1 MRQPDPDFGRRDIRI
16 RTIAIG
22 LGAALC
28 LDLSAACAAL
38 PGPHRALWPGFF
50 GLREIAPGLWI
61 DDLGRGQAARELAR
75 QADDTTAAFFGP
87 LETRPR
93 IIFCTAPHCA
103 GTLGLRPS
111 GLTYGHALIL
121 IGPGGQNEMIVP
133 HERIHAELHRAL
145 RVSDLWDQRIPA
157 WFNEG
162 LASFLSGDPRPDR
175 PLHARDADWI
185 CTARSFR
192 DWGRPHPEKDWRAT
206 FGAAA
211 RLVAEIEE
219 IHGRDGL
226 RDLVAAVE
234 AGAPFDAEY
243 RRLMPAPTACAL
255 PPS

>member
-38 PGPHRALWPGFF
+38 PGPHRALWPG
-50 GLREIAPGLWI
+50 
-61 DDLGRGQAARELAR
+61 
-75 QADDTTAAFFGP
+75 FFGP

-162 LASFLSGDPRPDR
+162 LASFLSGDPRPAPRLAPRPDR
-175 PLHARDADWI
+175 PLHARDAD
-185 CTARSFR
+185 
-192 DWGRPHPEKDWRAT
+192 
-206 FGAAA
+206 
-211 RLVAEIEE
+211 
-219 IHGRDGL
+219 
-226 RDLVAAVE
+226 
-234 AGAPFDAEY
+234 
-243 RRLMPAPTACAL
+243 
-255 PPS
+255 